1 MQDFLNFI
9 AGLFECEPEGVSMDT
24 AYGEHEKW
32 DSMMMLRLIMEVEE
46 EYEISIPLEDAW
58 KIKTLADVYRYV
70 EGA

>member
-1 MQDFLNFI
+1 
-9 AGLFECEPEGVSMDT
+9 MDT